1 MKMINDKNEPDLYAI
16 LDNKI
21 ELSQI
26 KNQVDNLNSDLTDS
40 GFDKYQYKVEVRGR
54 KAYIRL
60 VYIYAW
66 LL

>member
-1 MKMINDKNEPDLYAI
+1 MQLVNDKNDPDLYAI
-16 LDNKI
+16 LDNKM

-26 KNQVDNLNSDLTDS
+26 KNQVDNLNSDLIDS

-60 VYIYAW
+60 V
-66 LL
+66 